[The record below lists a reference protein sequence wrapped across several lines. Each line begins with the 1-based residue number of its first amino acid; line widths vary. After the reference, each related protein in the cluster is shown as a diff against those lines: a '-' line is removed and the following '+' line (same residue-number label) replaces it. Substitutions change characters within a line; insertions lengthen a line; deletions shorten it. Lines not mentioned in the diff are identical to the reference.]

1 MLKEII
7 IQSYFVFR
15 EHGWEPSA
23 VEAKLKELQEKG
35 LVKAMDHGAFTRVV
49 HEDTQVQVIYY
60 LNIIVFRQFLLTYMY
75 RNAIKYISR
84 W

>member
-1 MLKEII
+1 MI
-7 IQSYFVFR
+7 FR

-49 HEDTQVQVIYY
+49 HEDTQVQVT
-60 LNIIVFRQFLLTYMY
+60 II
-75 RNAIKYISR
+75 
-84 W
+84 

>member
-7 IQSYFVFR
+7 FQSYFVFVFR

-49 HEDTQVQVIYY
+49 HEDTQIQVIY
-60 LNIIVFRQFLLTYMY
+60 
-75 RNAIKYISR
+75 
-84 W
+84 